1 MYIQIFSLGLLYTYL
16 AGHVGRKG
24 DEGAFRALT
33 RGYNHWASGRLDQL
47 EINVNHPEYC
57 HIRCSMKASMKSN
70 MYHVYLLLGRQ
81 GELATVVS
89 ATCECAAG

>member
-16 AGHVGRKG
+16 AGYIGHKG
-24 DEGAFRALT
+24 DGGACRSLT

-57 HIRCSMKASMKSN
+57 HIRCLMKASMKSN
-70 MYHVYLLLGRQ
+70 TYHIYLLLRHQ
-81 GELATVVS
+81 RELATVVS
-89 ATCECAAG
+89 VTCECAAE